1 MNESRVVASGRRAFS
16 VTVGSCM
23 TKKDGA
29 PRALFH
35 PGT

>member
-29 PRALFH
+29 SRAVFH
-35 PGT
+35 PCT